1 MKKERIYVHCTTK
14 SEYSEVLKYKARN
27 GHVWR
32 QSQKPVLCNNENIR
46 EWEKY
51 GKQSVLGIHEE
62 GGYTSLETGHKKGRV
77 ISYSEFEISFNNKRS
92 SQPTPSYT
100 DRVNTAPS
108 YREVREQYASK
119 PCPEIIVSMEKA
131 DEGLTVV
138 SNENTNKINNLST
151 SKNNNPMNSIKNAIS
166 FDKLSNDQVALSMT
180 GKIALKT
187 SKGDFRSYD
196 ATTGSVQV
204 HSIFPTFS
212 IGKFCFKMP
221 TAYDAIVAGD
231 IIIHDN
237 AFKHV
242 VSVGALGIKAVN
254 LNTGSLSTIKK
265 EVHEGLNM
273 AFASKLVTMFGGQQA
288 DAVGAASFNPLML
301 AMLSKDGDSFGDGLG
316 DMLPFMLMS
325 QQGGFANGQN
335 PMNNILML
343 SALSGKKDLK
353 DSLLP
358 LMMMSGG
365 FGQQPAAGQAANP
378 MQQMLPLMMLGD
390 KGGDKSDLMM
400 MMAMSGGFG
409 GANPFAPAAQTVA
422 QPAAQ
427 AGVTA
432 AIPVV
437 EVEDDAATTDEAA
450 Q

>member
-1 MKKERIYVHCTTK
+1 MGKERIYVLCTKK
-14 SEYSEVLKYKARN
+14 SQYAEVLKYKARN

-51 GKQSVLGIHEE
+51 GSESVLGIHEE
-62 GGYTSLETGHKKGRV
+62 GGYTSRETGSKKGRV
-77 ISYSEFEISFNNKRS
+77 ISYTDFETLHNKKCYNQPEPVIAANATKARTWNVLIEKTPVPRPEFIM
-92 SQPTPSYT
+92 PATT
-100 DRVNTAPS
+100 V
-108 YREVREQYASK
+108 
-119 PCPEIIVSMEKA
+119 
-131 DEGLTVV
+131 DEGLQVV
-138 SNENTNKINNLST
+138 SENKNNNNLST
-151 SKNNNPMNSIKNAIS
+151 SKNNTPMNSIKNAIS

-187 SKGDFRSYD
+187 TKGDFRSYD
-196 ATTGSVQV
+196 PTTGTIQV
-204 HSIFPTFS
+204 HSILPTFS

-254 LNTGSLSTIKK
+254 LNTGALSTIKK

-273 AFASKLVTMFGGQQA
+273 SFTSKLVTMFGGQQA
-288 DAVGAASFNPLML
+288 DAVGATSFNPLML
-301 AMLSKDGDSFGDGLG
+301 AMLAKDGDSFGDGLG
-316 DMLPFMLMS
+316 DMLPLMLMT

-335 PMNNILML
+335 PMQNIMML
-343 SALSGKKDLK
+343 SALSGKKDMK

-358 LMMMSGG
+358 LMMMGGG

-378 MQQMLPLMMLGD
+378 MQQMLPLMMMGD

-409 GANPFAPAAQTVA
+409 GANPFAPVAQTVA
-422 QPAAQ
+422 QPASVP

-437 EVEDDAATTDEAA
+437 ELPDADDDTDTQA
-450 Q
+450 

>member
-1 MKKERIYVHCTTK
+1 MKKERIYVHCTKK

-51 GKQSVLGIHEE
+51 GNQSVLGIHEE

-77 ISYSEFEISFNNKRS
+77 ISYSEFETSFNRKYS
-92 SQPTPSYT
+92 SQPTPSY
-100 DRVNTAPS
+100 DRVNPVPT
-108 YREVREQYASK
+108 YHETRELYVPK
-119 PCPEIIVSMEKA
+119 PGPGIIIPVEKA

-187 SKGDFRSYD
+187 TKGDFRSYD
-196 ATTGSVQV
+196 PITGTIQV
-204 HSIFPTFS
+204 HSILPTFS

-254 LNTGSLSTIKK
+254 LNTGALSTIKK

-273 AFASKLVTMFGGQQA
+273 SFTSKLVTMFGGKQA

-316 DMLPFMLMS
+316 DMLP
-325 QQGGFANGQN
+325 
-335 PMNNILML
+335 
-343 SALSGKKDLK
+343 
-353 DSLLP
+353 
-358 LMMMSGG
+358 LMMM
-365 FGQQPAAGQAANP
+365 FQ
-378 MQQMLPLMMLGD
+378 
-390 KGGDKSDLMM
+390 
-400 MMAMSGGFG
+400 
-409 GANPFAPAAQTVA
+409 
-422 QPAAQ
+422 
-427 AGVTA
+427 
-432 AIPVV
+432 
-437 EVEDDAATTDEAA
+437 
-450 Q
+450 

>member
-1 MKKERIYVHCTTK
+1 MKKERIYVHCTKK

-32 QSQKPVLCNNENIR
+32 QSQKLVLCNNENIR

-51 GKQSVLGIHEE
+51 GNQSVLGIHEE

-77 ISYSEFEISFNNKRS
+77 ISYSEFETSFNRKYS
-92 SQPTPSYT
+92 SQPTPSY
-100 DRVNTAPS
+100 DRVNPVPT
-108 YREVREQYASK
+108 YHETRELYVPK
-119 PCPEIIVSMEKA
+119 PGPGIIIPVEKA

-187 SKGDFRSYD
+187 TKGDFRSYD
-196 ATTGSVQV
+196 PITGTIQV
-204 HSIFPTFS
+204 HSILPTFS

-221 TAYDAIVAGD
+221 TAYDAIVAED

-273 AFASKLVTMFGGQQA
+273 SFTSKLVTMFGGQQA
-288 DAVGAASFNPLML
+288 DAVGTTSFNPLML

-316 DMLPFMLMS
+316 DMLPLMMMS

-335 PMNNILML
+335 PMQNIMML
-343 SALSGKKDLK
+343 SALSGKGDLK

-422 QPAAQ
+422 QPTAQ

-437 EVEDDAATTDEAA
+437 EVEDDATTTDEAA